1 MAITIPAAA
10 DQRVVRLLYEDVIG
24 EQVVKTFGVDG
35 ATLDADLA
43 TALGQLEVLTN
54 AGVQKASISTAS
66 VPTGWGAAT
75 NALQNTVGII
85 MALTFTQVDPVNAG
99 QTITKSFIIPA
110 PVDALR
116 DVDQKPITNDANL
129 NGLISFL
136 EDNLAFTGSDGVIR
150 AGGWTYQRTMSGFGS
165 VNRELDGQ

>member
-1 MAITIPAAA
+1 MAVTIPAAA

-35 ATLDADLA
+35 ATADVDLQSALDALDA
-43 TALGQLEVLTN
+43 LTN
-54 AGVQKASISTAS
+54 AGVVKASISTAA
-66 VPTGWGAAT
+66 VPTGFAAAT

-85 MALTFTQVDPVNAG
+85 MALTFTQADPVNAT
-99 QTITKSFIIPA
+99 QTITKSFIVPA

-116 DVDQKPITNDANL
+116 DVDQKPVTNNASL
-129 NGLISFL
+129 NALINFL
-136 EDNLAFTGSDGVIR
+136 VGNLAFTGSDGVIR